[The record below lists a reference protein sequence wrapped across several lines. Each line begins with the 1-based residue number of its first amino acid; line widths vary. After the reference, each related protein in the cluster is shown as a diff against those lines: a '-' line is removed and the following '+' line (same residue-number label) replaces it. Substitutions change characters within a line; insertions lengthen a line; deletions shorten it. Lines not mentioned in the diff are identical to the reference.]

1 MSHSVSWVLV
11 VVGAVLVV
19 LEILLGA
26 LSGFD
31 LLLLGSAILLGG
43 AAGIVSGTP
52 LVGIIA
58 AAALSLAYFVGRRRI
73 HRRRPPSRIPFQH
86 R

>member
-11 VVGAVLVV
+11 VVGAILVV

-26 LSGFD
+26 MSGFD
-31 LLLLGSAILLGG
+31 LLLLGTAILLGG
-43 AAGIVSGTP
+43 AAGVVTGTP

-58 AAALSLAYFVGRRRI
+58 AAALSLAYIAGRRRI
-73 HRRRPPSRIPFQH
+73 HRRRPASRIPFQH